1 MQPTLTFAPHN
12 LRVFAQR
19 KLREMLQYLPFLCRI
34 PQVLLWFPYFLC
46 RKYVVCGLEQEIAQE
61 RKGLLQDC
69 HNNTVFKPFQILD
82 QGHQITIV
90 NNTGICVDPL
100 VDPVPG
106 CENYQSYN
114 PHVQGF
120 SDHDKDKANLNNLDS
135 DYMDGLD
142 KDVIDYLWDEH
153 WNQEWSEDL
162 AVSQKI

>member
-12 LRVFAQR
+12 FGVFAQR

-34 PQVLLWFPYFLC
+34 PQVLLRFPFFC
-46 RKYVVCGLEQEIAQE
+46 RKYVVCGLEQEITQE

-162 AVSQKI
+162 AVSQKF

>member
-1 MQPTLTFAPHN
+1 MQPTLTFARHN
-12 LRVFAQR
+12 FRFFAQR

-34 PQVLLWFPYFLC
+34 SQVLLRFLFFLC
-46 RKYVVCGLEQEIAQE
+46 RKYVVCGLEQEITQE

-106 CENYQSYN
+106 CENYQSFN

-120 SDHDKDKANLNNLDS
+120 SDHDKDKANLNSLDS

-162 AVSQKI
+162 AVSQNF

>member
-1 MQPTLTFAPHN
+1 
-12 LRVFAQR
+12 
-19 KLREMLQYLPFLCRI
+19 MLNENSEKCFNIYHFSVEFHKFYYDFHI
-34 PQVLLWFPYFLC
+34 FLC

-162 AVSQKI
+162 AVSQKNFKTY

>member
-12 LRVFAQR
+12 FRVFAQR
-19 KLREMLQYLPFLCRI
+19 KLRKMLQYLPFLCRI
-34 PQVLLWFPYFLC
+34 PQVLLRFLFFLC
-46 RKYVVCGLEQEIAQE
+46 RKYVVCGLEQEITQE

-106 CENYQSYN
+106 CENYQSFN

-162 AVSQKI
+162 AVSQKF